1 MIQRIQSLYLLLA
14 GIIQIIFATGTY
26 FTYKLQDDLYS
37 VTGSGTFN
45 SAGDKTSGDMKTLIL
60 GIGIAILALMSI
72 FLFKNRKQQMKL
84 SRIGGLLTIAE
95 IVFIVISYFN
105 TKDIAEGGFKFGYV
119 IFILP
124 ASTLL
129 FFLAAKSI
137 KKDDELIK
145 SVDRIR

>member
-14 GIIQIIFATGTY
+14 AVVQVLFATGTY
-26 FTYKLQDDLYS
+26 FTYKILDDSYF

-45 SAGDKTSGDMKTLIL
+45 SIGEKTSGDMKTLIL
-60 GIGIAILALMSI
+60 GIGIAILALTSI

-84 SRIGGLLTIAE
+84 SRIGGLLTMAE

-105 TKDIAEGGFKFGYV
+105 TKELAEGGFNFGYV

-124 ASTLL
+124 TSTLF
-129 FFLAAKSI
+129 FFLAYKAI

>member
-14 GIIQIIFATGTY
+14 AIIQVIFATGTY
-26 FTYKLQDDLYS
+26 FTYKISDDSYF

-45 SAGDKTSGDMKTLIL
+45 SAGENTGGDMKTLIL
-60 GIGIAILALMSI
+60 GLGISLLALISI
-72 FLFKNRKQQMKL
+72 FLYKNRKQQMKIA
-84 SRIGGLLTIAE
+84 RIGGLLTMAE

-105 TKDIAEGGFKFGYV
+105 TTDIAESGFSFGYV

-124 ASTLL
+124 ISTLF
-129 FFLAAKSI
+129 FFLAAKAI
-137 KKDDELIK
+137 KKDDELIR

>member
-14 GIIQIIFATGTY
+14 AVVQVLFATGTY
-26 FTYKLQDDLYS
+26 FTYKILDDFYF

-45 SAGDKTSGDMKTLIL
+45 SIGEKTSGNMKTLIL
-60 GIGIAILALMSI
+60 GIGIAILALISI

-84 SRIGGLLTIAE
+84 SRIGGLLTMAE

-105 TKDIAEGGFKFGYV
+105 TKELAESEFNFGYV
-119 IFILP
+119 ILILP
-124 ASTLL
+124 ASTLF